1 MCIRDRANNKRIM
14 EHVWNTIND
23 LVIFLIMI
31 LLGGV
36 TWFVSNLILSK
47 AISNQ
52 RTYEAISIILGLSVG
67 VLIINEWLL

>member
-1 MCIRDRANNKRIM
+1 M

-47 AISNQ
+47 TISNQ

>member
-1 MCIRDRANNKRIM
+1 M

-36 TWFVSNLILSK
+36 TWFLSNLFLSK
-47 AISNQ
+47 LISNQ
-52 RTYEAISIILGLSVG
+52 RTCEVISIILGLSVG
-67 VLIINEWLL
+67 VIIILNSWNLTY

>member
-1 MCIRDRANNKRIM
+1 MD
-14 EHVWNTIND
+14 HVWNTIND